1 MNYIEIDFSK
11 VKGYNQMS
19 EAAKK
24 HFERVYKAH
33 NSIVGDEYKEDWK
46 PIKVK
51 EHENFIEV
59 HFKNG
64 DWLHYYSNGTW
75 VKEVI

>member
-1 MNYIEIDFSK
+1 MNYLKIDFAK
-11 VKGYNQMS
+11 VKGYNKMS

-24 HFERVYKAH
+24 HFERVYKEH
-33 NSIVGDEYKEDWK
+33 NSIVGNYYKEDYR

-51 EHENFIEV
+51 EHKNWIEV

-64 DWLHYYSNGTW
+64 DWLHYYINGTW
-75 VKEVI
+75 G